1 MKPNPDQLKF
11 IPAGPT
17 RRNPALYSAIKE
29 EHDTPPVP
37 IVVIGPNAAYI
48 VDPSFSPGANLPEG
62 ETPPENGGGQ
72 AQAPVLSSLEPAQL
86 PVWAQDTEVFW
97 NGSGFTPNSVIIWNN
112 GQETTKFVSAN
123 QLSTIVKPS
132 TVQAPLPFTLETYVV
147 EGGKQSAKLA
157 FTFIT

>member
-1 MKPNPDQLKF
+1 MKPNPDQLQF
-11 IPAGPT
+11 IPTGPT
-17 RRNPALYSAIKE
+17 RRNPALYSAIRE

-37 IVVIGPNAAYI
+37 TVVIGPNAAYI
-48 VDPSFSPGANLPEG
+48 VDPSFSPGANLPG
-62 ETPPENGGGQ
+62 SGGGE

-86 PVWAQDTEVFW
+86 PVWAQDTEVFFE
-97 NGSGFTPNSVIIWNN
+97 GSGFTPNSVIIWNN
-112 GQETTKFVSAN
+112 GQEATKFVSAN

-147 EGGKQSAKLA
+147 EGGKQTAKLA